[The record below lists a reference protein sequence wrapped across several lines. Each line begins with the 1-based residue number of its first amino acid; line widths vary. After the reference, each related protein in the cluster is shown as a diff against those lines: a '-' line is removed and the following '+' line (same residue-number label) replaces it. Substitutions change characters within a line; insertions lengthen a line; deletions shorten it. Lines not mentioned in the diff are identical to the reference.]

1 MKSKNVALMAVAIAF
16 GLAAAFA
23 TSMMYGPQVQAE
35 KVKVVVATQTLPIG
49 TILDEKN
56 LPTLVAFSE
65 FDKDAVPLDA
75 ITDPNALKG
84 KKISAT
90 KPAKSWF
97 TALDISNAPDVVLP
111 PGHKRFAIKISVD
124 KAVSGF
130 VKPGD
135 HVDVLGMV
143 VDLKDSRIRRPVRLM
158 RNALVLSI
166 DDKDRKEANPAM
178 QALNTCTIAVK
189 DEDAQL
195 LKLFEDS
202 GMSLLLRDDKQPYDD
217 TLKTGY
223 DIVLKDMPGMDREKK
238 EEAPPA
244 PAVNFVKAWFVKK
257 TLKQNEKITEANLSE
272 LVEEKEVAL
281 KNGEFPGKLSINA
294 SDLKNKYLTT
304 DLLAGQML
312 VEESLSDTEVKKAPV
327 TVLKDPEPA
336 KKKKTITM
344 TIQEGGN
351 SVDVIYEE
359 TETGGWRRLDGGVA
373 GDAGN
378 PSKTEEKKEQK
389 DAKPAQPGDGS
400 TKERVTLK

>member
-1 MKSKNVALMAVAIAF
+1 M
-16 GLAAAFA
+16 
-23 TSMMYGPQVQAE
+23 
-35 KVKVVVATQTLPIG
+35 
-49 TILDEKN
+49 
-56 LPTLVAFSE
+56 
-65 FDKDAVPLDA
+65 
-75 ITDPNALKG
+75 
-84 KKISAT
+84 
-90 KPAKSWF
+90 
-97 TALDISNAPDVVLP
+97 
-111 PGHKRFAIKISVD
+111 
-124 KAVSGF
+124 
-130 VKPGD
+130 
-135 HVDVLGMV
+135 
-143 VDLKDSRIRRPVRLM
+143 
-158 RNALVLSI
+158 
-166 DDKDRKEANPAM
+166 
-178 QALNTCTIAVK
+178 
-189 DEDAQL
+189 
-195 LKLFEDS
+195 
-202 GMSLLLRDDKQPYDD
+202 
-217 TLKTGY
+217 
-223 DIVLKDMPGMDREKK
+223 
-238 EEAPPA
+238 
-244 PAVNFVKAWFVKK
+244 
-257 TLKQNEKITEANLSE
+257 KQNEKITEANLSE

-378 PSKTEEKKEQK
+378 SSKTEEKKEQK